1 LGDSGTT
8 AASYFRGLAI
18 DEPWQRTDIGAA
30 NTNRV
35 YLADGLGSIVALTD
49 TNQVVDTQYFYDPFG
64 GTTNTGTGNKNSYQF
79 TGREN
84 DATGLYYY
92 RARYYHPALGR
103 FISEDPLGMMSGD
116 ANVYVYGRNSSLNLI
131 DPSGMDPNGLEN
143 QLINLPFN
151 LIVGVF
157 QAAGYL
163 GAVVGVG
170 EVADGVMGAIL
181 GDIGAE
187 IAPAELGA
195 AAEGGLEAE
204 GTPSITTDYAV
215 ETQGGSLA
223 EQAALADAQSGATLY
238 RTGELGT
245 SMAGESQYY
254 SLQNPLTPGYANS
267 MGMPNVTPNFI
278 MGGTLNQGASAIAN
292 QAGALG
298 ANAGQGIQ
306 IVTSPGGVVIN
317 WFYMP

>member
-1 LGDSGTT
+1 M
-8 AASYFRGLAI
+8 
-18 DEPWQRTDIGAA
+18 
-30 NTNRV
+30 
-35 YLADGLGSIVALTD
+35 ALTD

-84 DATGLYYY
+84 DATGLYHY

-195 AAEGGLEAE
+195 MAEEQNTPDLLYHYTTADEGSFANGLWE
-204 GTPSITTDYAV
+204 GTSVTD
-215 ETQGGSLA
+215 
-223 EQAALADAQSGATLY
+223 TLY
-238 RTGELGT
+238 TDPVQASQELGIPVPDKVIPI
-245 SMAGESQYY
+245 
-254 SLQNPLTPGYANS
+254 QNTGQFVPNTP
-267 MGMPNVTPNFI
+267 PIVQETPRYLG
-278 MGGTLNQGASAIAN
+278 GGTDFINPQPVPPS
-292 QAGALG
+292 
-298 ANAGQGIQ
+298 Q
-306 IVTSPGGVVIN
+306 ILPAQPIGVK
-317 WFYMP
+317 